1 MSILSI
7 NVNVTGLVGQTV
19 NPRRNTM
26 ITTDNLAT
34 ITAAGYLNGQNSSGN
49 PIFPTDIFEV
59 LYSFNQANQQGTFGI
74 FQLTY
79 SSSTGFTLVL
89 WENPGN
95 VLLPVVSGDFANFN
109 GTTGQIKDA
118 GYSPSNPAKTK
129 VVMASAA
136 VTNNGLAA
144 FLDTAG
150 TIGNPSTTTTTG
162 FGITAATGN
171 FTATLGNFVG
181 GSAAGGNNAQ
191 VQLFPTTAA
200 KGSLILLA
208 AANTGNTNTTLTN
221 AAMGQATVITV
232 PDPAGATADF
242 VLAPAALVNGN
253 LVKASG
259 TAGLVADAGF
269 AANNVQTSAL
279 TSPDAISDLVWID
292 VPLTAAGLATSG
304 HIAIQASSGSKQ
316 YKVRDIRVNYSASGF
331 SGGGDRLVTITD
343 GTTVFNN
350 AGITAALLGTPINTL
365 WGGTGNPIAGTVAMN
380 TSSVAGAPIYAVYSG
395 GTTDWGTGTVNISV
409 LVQRVA

>member
-1 MSILSI
+1 MGILSF
-7 NVNVTGLVGQTV
+7 NVNVTGLTGDQV

-26 ITTDNLAT
+26 VTTDNLAT
-34 ITAAGYLNGQNSSGN
+34 ITTAGYLNNQNVLGN
-49 PIFPTDIFEV
+49 PIFPTDIFEA
-59 LYSFNQANQQGTFGI
+59 LYNYNPATQLGTFGI

-79 SSSTGFTLVL
+79 SQASGYTLVI
-89 WENPGN
+89 WDNPGN
-95 VLLPVVSGDFANFN
+95 VLLPVVSNDFANFN
-109 GTTGQIKDA
+109 GTGGQIKDS
-118 GYSPSNPAKTK
+118 GYSPSNAAKTK

-136 VTNNGLAA
+136 VTNNGLAV

-162 FGITAATGN
+162 FGITAATGS
-171 FTATLGNFVG
+171 FIATLGNFVG

-200 KGSLILLA
+200 KGSLIFLA
-208 AANTGNTNTTLTN
+208 AANTGNTNTTVTN
-221 AAMGQATVITV
+221 VAMGQASVISI
-232 PDPAGATADF
+232 PDPATATADF

-259 TAGLVADAGF
+259 TAGLVQDAGF
-269 AANNVQTSAL
+269 AAANVQTSSL

-331 SGGGDRLVTITD
+331 SGGGDRLVTVTD

-350 AGITAALLGTPINTL
+350 AGITAALLGTPINTI
-365 WGGTGNPIAGTVAMN
+365 WGGTGNPLAGAVAMN
-380 TSSVAGAPIYAVYSG
+380 TSSVAGAAIYAVYSG